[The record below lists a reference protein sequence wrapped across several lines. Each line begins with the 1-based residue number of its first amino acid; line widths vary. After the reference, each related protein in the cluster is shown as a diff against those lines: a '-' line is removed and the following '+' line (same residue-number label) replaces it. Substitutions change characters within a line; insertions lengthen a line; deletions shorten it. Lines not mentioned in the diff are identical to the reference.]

1 MVDPAHTSAFTTA
14 LPGQFSRVNSVV
26 CPRGTQEQMCSQE
39 LQEGTVN
46 KRASCVVTKGTDGDG
61 SGAGKVKSSGH
72 WFRYLTSQ
80 EHALG
85 WGTSAAWL

>member
-61 SGAGKVKSSGH
+61 KVLERSRVVDTGSD
-72 WFRYLTSQ
+72 TSP
-80 EHALG
+80 HRNMH
-85 WGTSAAWL
+85 